1 MKRIYRKPKLYILP
15 NMGSLSNAQL
25 IPLSDNE
32 FALYMQK
39 SKEIEYAKVY
49 KANPNL
55 IMRKGGDECVLV
67 PTNFEIDINALI
79 TLNPTAEF
87 LWKQFETPSTIPQ
100 VLAKARAA
108 HDDEDGS
115 MENEIRCFVNDY
127 VQYNFI
133 TEEKS

>member
-1 MKRIYRKPKLYILP
+1 MKRKYRKPKLYSLP
-15 NMGSLSNAQL
+15 NMGGLSNSELISLSNE
-25 IPLSDNE
+25 E
-32 FALYMQK
+32 FARYVQK
-39 SKEIEYAKVY
+39 SKEVEYAKVY

-55 IMRKGGDECVLV
+55 IMRKVGDECVLV

-100 VLAKARAA
+100 VLAKARES

>member
-1 MKRIYRKPKLYILP
+1 MKRNYQKPRLYTFP
-15 NMGSLSNAQL
+15 NMGNLSTDRL
-25 IPLSDNE
+25 IPLSDEE
-32 FALYMQK
+32 FARYMQK
-39 SKEIEYAKVY
+39 SKETEYHKVY

-55 IMRKGGDECVLV
+55 LMRKIGEDCVLV
-67 PTNFEIDINALI
+67 PTNFEIDLNALI

-87 LWKQFETPSTIPQ
+87 LWKQFQTPSTIPQ
-100 VLAKARAA
+100 VLAKAKETFR
-108 HDDEDGS
+108 DEDGS

>member
-1 MKRIYRKPKLYILP
+1 MKRKYRKPKLYSLP
-15 NMGSLSNAQL
+15 NMGGLSNSELISLSNE
-25 IPLSDNE
+25 E
-32 FALYMQK
+32 FARYVQK
-39 SKEIEYAKVY
+39 SKEVEYAKVY

-55 IMRKGGDECVLV
+55 IMRKVGDECVLV

-100 VLAKARAA
+100 VLAKAREA
-108 HDDEDGS
+108 HDDEDGN

>member
-55 IMRKGGDECVLV
+55 IMRKVGDECVLV

-87 LWKQFETPSTIPQ
+87 LWKQLETPSTVPQ
-100 VLAKARAA
+100 VLAKARTA

-127 VQYNFI
+127 IQYNFI

>member
-55 IMRKGGDECVLV
+55 IMRKVGDECVLV

-87 LWKQFETPSTIPQ
+87 LWGQFQIPSTIPQ
-100 VLAKARAA
+100 VLAKAKEAF
-108 HDDEDGS
+108 DDENGS
-115 MENEIRCFVNDY
+115 MEYEIRGFVNDY

>member
-55 IMRKGGDECVLV
+55 IMRKVGDECVLV

-87 LWKQFETPSTIPQ
+87 LWKQFQTPSTIPQ
-100 VLAKARAA
+100 VIAKARET
-108 HDDEDGS
+108 HEDEDGS

-133 TEEKS
+133 TEEKL

>member
-1 MKRIYRKPKLYILP
+1 MKRKYRKPKLYSLP
-15 NMGSLSNAQL
+15 NMGGLSNSELISLSNE
-25 IPLSDNE
+25 E
-32 FALYMQK
+32 FARYVQK
-39 SKEIEYAKVY
+39 SKEVEYAKVY

-55 IMRKGGDECVLV
+55 IMRKVGDECVLV

-100 VLAKARAA
+100 VLAKAREA

>member
-49 KANPNL
+49 KSNPNL
-55 IMRKGGDECVLV
+55 IMRKVGDECVLV

-100 VLAKARAA
+100 VLAKAKETFR
-108 HDDEDGS
+108 DEDGS

>member
-1 MKRIYRKPKLYILP
+1 MTKS
-15 NMGSLSNAQL
+15 G
-25 IPLSDNE
+25 
-32 FALYMQK
+32 K

-55 IMRKGGDECVLV
+55 IMRKVGDECVLV

-87 LWKQFETPSTIPQ
+87 LWKQFQTPSTIPQ
-100 VLAKARAA
+100 VVAKARAA
-108 HDDEDGS
+108 HEDEDGS
-115 MENEIRCFVNDY
+115 MENEIRGFVNDY

>member
-49 KANPNL
+49 KSNPNL
-55 IMRKGGDECVLV
+55 IMRKVGDECVLV
-67 PTNFEIDINALI
+67 PTNFEVDINALI

-87 LWKQFETPSTIPQ
+87 LWKQFQTPSTIPQ
-100 VLAKARAA
+100 VIANARET
-108 HDDEDGS
+108 HEDEDGS

-133 TEEKS
+133 TEEKL

>member
-15 NMGSLSNAQL
+15 NMGSLSNTQL

-39 SKEIEYAKVY
+39 SKEVEYAKVY

-55 IMRKGGDECVLV
+55 IMRKVGDECVLV

-100 VLAKARAA
+100 VLAKARES